1 MATRNTKV
9 KFGDPPPSAQG
20 NHLYDWSAI
29 ADQLRA
35 RPEQW
40 ALVFTD
46 DKNSLVTAIRIDGIA
61 ALRKSKGFQVRTR
74 NNKRPINEKTGK
86 PLPRTCDLWMR
97 YVPELDS
104 EGSK

>member
-35 RPEQW
+35 RPEEW

-46 DKNSLVTAIRIDGIA
+46 DRNSLVTAIRLDGIA

-74 NNKRPINEKTGK
+74 NNKRPEG
-86 PLPRTCDLWMR
+86 LPRTCDLWMR
-97 YVPELDS
+97 YVPEFDS